1 MAFEES
7 SGGLAEDPNRK
18 TVRWC
23 VHSAERGP
31 IDPHD
36 QAAKRKCD
44 LPSSIFLPSAKLAR
58 WILIDVIILYAVA
71 CSILFVAYVNPSL
84 LGKNGLNIAADSNTY
99 MYAARTLDRGLFTSI
114 PSLISFQGQYLGP
127 VMVAR
132 LLGST
137 VNIAVFN
144 CAVFFLGLYFV
155 SKLPKVALGPLFF
168 LLIANPNTTVALLT
182 LNKEIFAYISMILF
196 LRYISSEDRSL
207 ILLAFA
213 LLTAMAARW
222 EQCAVFVLFLAVDHR
237 WSPLRDKHKTVLAAM
252 IAAITVTWP
261 LIAKTGIVDLAS
273 LMSTAADAQSQSL
286 PALNALQ
293 ASYGFPVVLIPK
305 LVGNLFGI
313 PWRILASMLH
323 PKDLTDIQGLI
334 VAPFQNFTMLGVFLL
349 AFFKKK
355 LDLRKKSIYLMWMYL
370 IVSAAAPIFQPRYEY
385 PIYVLLSLEISGLC
399 SPVRATQS
407 RPGRVQRI
415 LARLV
420 PA

>member
-1 MAFEES
+1 M
-7 SGGLAEDPNRK
+7 
-18 TVRWC
+18 
-23 VHSAERGP
+23 HSAEPDP
-31 IDPHD
+31 IDPLD
-36 QAAKRKCD
+36 RAAQRRRD
-44 LPSSIFLPSAKLAR
+44 LPSSIFLPSATLGR
-58 WILIDVIILYAVA
+58 WILIDVFILYSVA

-84 LGKNGLNIAADSNTY
+84 LGENGLSIAADSNTY
-99 MYAARTLDRGLFTSI
+99 MQAARTLDRSLIISI
-114 PSLISFQGQYLGP
+114 PTLISFQGQYLGP

-137 VNIAVFN
+137 INIAVFN
-144 CAVFFLGLYFV
+144 CVIFFLGLYFA

-196 LRYISSEDRSL
+196 LRYISSESRSL

-237 WSPLRDKHKTVLAAM
+237 WSPLRDKHKTVLVAM
-252 IAAITVTWP
+252 VVAITVTWP
-261 LIAKTGIVDLAS
+261 LIVKTGIVDLAS
-273 LMSTAADAQSQSL
+273 LMSTVADAQSQSM

-293 ASYGFPVVLIPK
+293 ASYGFPVVLVPK

-355 LDLRKKSIYLMWMYL
+355 LDLGRKSIYLMWIYL
-370 IVSAAAPIFQPRYEY
+370 IVTAAAPIIQPRYEY
-385 PIYVLLSLEISGLC
+385 PIYVLLSLEVSGLC
-399 SPVRATQS
+399 SPVLAMPN
-407 RPGRVQRI
+407 RPGSVRRI
-415 LARLV
+415 LTWLA
-420 PA
+420 AT